1 MSGGHRRA
9 QPAPRPIEQ
18 VPATLLAGIEL
29 LVTDVDGSLTVNHE
43 IPAAVVEAVAALGA
57 AGVEVL
63 PATGRPAAE
72 VHGLVRY
79 LPGVR
84 RGIAENGAV
93 LVEPE
98 ERFELLWPKPDRERL
113 VRLGLELGG
122 SADPLIQTGDH
133 FGRLVDVAFR
143 RSGRPEAPLLEMRR
157 RAAQI
162 GVEVIWST
170 VHIHLS
176 EVVPDKGIAVL
187 ELARREGRDGAT
199 IATVGD
205 SPNDAG
211 LWRGGRFGMTV
222 GLAEQPADLGTVPCL
237 PQWLAPAGAMG
248 WLVLARRILTA
259 RGAG

>member
-1 MSGGHRRA
+1 MNT
-9 QPAPRPIEQ
+9 PRPIELA
-18 VPATLLAGIEL
+18 PTALLAGIGL
-29 LVTDVDGSLTVNHE
+29 LVTDVDGSLTVDHE
-43 IPAAVVEAVAALGA
+43 IPAAVVEAIAALTA

-72 VHGLVRY
+72 VHALARY

-98 ERFELLWPKPDRERL
+98 ERFELLWPEPDRARL
-113 VRLGLELGG
+113 VRLGLELAGTD
-122 SADPLIQTGDH
+122 DPLVLTGDH

-143 RSGRPEAPLLEMRR
+143 RSGREEAPLLEMRR
-157 RAAQI
+157 RAAEF
-162 GVEVIWST
+162 GVEVVWST

-176 EVVPDKGIAVL
+176 EVLPDKGLAVL
-187 ELARREGRDGAT
+187 ELARRDGINSAA

-211 LWRGGRFGMTV
+211 LWQAGRFAMTV
-222 GLAEQPADLGTVPCL
+222 GLAAESADLGTVPCL

-248 WLVLARRILTA
+248 WLVLARRILAA
-259 RGAG
+259 RRA